1 MNNAYQQLALVG
13 GGRFATSNLDPYGSC
28 EDWAQSSG
36 LDWDIQESPVM
47 FNTREGILTSPE
59 DKVLYRSDNLDRLGV
74 VGEGFTVV
82 QPIEMLKF
90 YRDVCDLQHFKMESL
105 GMIKGGK
112 KMWGLARTS
121 FETRVLGQDKIDAF
135 LFFVTAND
143 GSLSTRVNFI
153 SRRLVCNNML
163 DAAIKGNS
171 NMGWH
176 IKLKHTSKVNFD
188 VMYDKMARL
197 PTYWEDFEQNANSMA
212 TKQINQEQMIAY
224 FVSLYGKHAETQKEM
239 VEKKVD
245 QLIQLAYSSPGAEL
259 RSARGTLWGALSAV
273 TYYTDH
279 ACRARSNENRFA
291 SAMIGPGENLK
302 ATAYNNALQL
312 LAS

>member
-1 MNNAYQQLALVG
+1 MNNFQQLALVG
-13 GGRFATSNLDPYGSC
+13 GGRFASSNLDPSGSC
-28 EDWAQSSG
+28 EDWAQTAG
-36 LDWDIQESPVM
+36 LDWDIQESPVL
-47 FNTREGILTSPE
+47 FNTREGILTSSE
-59 DKVLYRSDNLDRLGV
+59 DKVLYRSDNLERLGV
-74 VGEGFTVV
+74 VGDGFSVV
-82 QPIEMLKF
+82 QPIEMLQF

-105 GMIKGGK
+105 GMIKGGR

-143 GSLSTRVNFI
+143 GSLSTRVSFI

-163 DAAIKGNS
+163 DAALRGHN
-171 NMGWH
+171 NMGWQ

-188 VMYDKMARL
+188 VMYDKMAKL
-197 PTYWEDFEQNANSMA
+197 PTHWEDFEQSANNMA
-212 TKQINQEQMIAY
+212 MKKINQEQMIAY
-224 FVSLYGKHAETQKEM
+224 FVSLYGKQAETHKEM

-259 RSARGTLWGALSAV
+259 RSARDTLWGALSAV

-279 ACRARSNENRFA
+279 ACRARSHENRFA

-302 ATAYNNALQL
+302 ATAYQNALEL